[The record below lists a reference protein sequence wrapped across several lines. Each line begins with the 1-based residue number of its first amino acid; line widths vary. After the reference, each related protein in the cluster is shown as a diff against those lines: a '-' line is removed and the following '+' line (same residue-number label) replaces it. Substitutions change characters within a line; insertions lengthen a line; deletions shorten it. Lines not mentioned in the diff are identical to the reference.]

1 VVLGAVPDRCVVAGV
16 PARVIR
22 EYVSGDGWSP
32 PRRT

>member
-1 VVLGAVPDRCVVAGV
+1 VVAGV

-32 PRRT
+32 PLRT